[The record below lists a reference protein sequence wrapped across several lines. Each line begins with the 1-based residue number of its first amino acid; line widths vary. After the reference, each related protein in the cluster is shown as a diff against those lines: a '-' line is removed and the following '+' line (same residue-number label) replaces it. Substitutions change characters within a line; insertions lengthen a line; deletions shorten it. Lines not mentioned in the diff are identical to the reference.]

1 MPTETAV
8 SGSATVL
15 PLTPV
20 SAENTVG
27 QFLGE
32 MSTVME
38 IKPSG
43 RIIIEVAGI
52 CQATCPFCAQ
62 NSGKS
67 RRKEKPAAY
76 MPVDTFRETISRLS
90 KSEAV
95 KDKKIDRVY
104 LYNWGE
110 PFLSP
115 FMNEYLEILREHGL
129 YAVISSNFQKV
140 QPIREENFS
149 VINEVLFSLSGMTEV
164 TYGRIHGDFRKV
176 LSNFEAFNSDLKK
189 YSPQTKVFMSWHRY
203 RFNEHEFWEA
213 YRYSRRHGVGFIPS
227 VAFMND
233 LGELIQAS
241 TDRLP
246 EHRKEEAERDIY
258 LDHMVESITSYKEDG
273 PDYDC
278 PAWDD
283 VVVDER
289 GRLLICC
296 GTDAQSAV
304 GDIHETPYGEMREN
318 KINAPLCK
326 ACKKT
331 GVAEWAHNNHHDHNQ
346 LPWPSGGGLDAL
358 RLTLSR
364 NFLKYKSDI
373 RHVLNKSKF
382 GEPILDIYRNGSKLK
397 SRFS

>member
-8 SGSATVL
+8 SESATVL

-20 SAENTVG
+20 STENTVG
-27 QFLGE
+27 QFPGE

-164 TYGRIHGDFRKV
+164 T
-176 LSNFEAFNSDLKK
+176 
-189 YSPQTKVFMSWHRY
+189 
-203 RFNEHEFWEA
+203 
-213 YRYSRRHGVGFIPS
+213 
-227 VAFMND
+227 
-233 LGELIQAS
+233 
-241 TDRLP
+241 
-246 EHRKEEAERDIY
+246 
-258 LDHMVESITSYKEDG
+258 
-273 PDYDC
+273 
-278 PAWDD
+278 
-283 VVVDER
+283 
-289 GRLLICC
+289 
-296 GTDAQSAV
+296 
-304 GDIHETPYGEMREN
+304 
-318 KINAPLCK
+318 
-326 ACKKT
+326 
-331 GVAEWAHNNHHDHNQ
+331 
-346 LPWPSGGGLDAL
+346 
-358 RLTLSR
+358 
-364 NFLKYKSDI
+364 
-373 RHVLNKSKF
+373 
-382 GEPILDIYRNGSKLK
+382 
-397 SRFS
+397 